1 MISATESEWAQMMV
15 NTLYSEGYTS
25 YVVREVYN
33 DDYADME
40 LYVSREPISFDS
52 STRFTVIDG
61 LCFTVD
67 SSPRYS
73 SSSSYTGTSVSR
85 NSFSGSVSARSFEF
99 LYSNSKLDGVTLVPD
114 IRYLNGGQAH
124 EDNQTAL
131 GANLFVLCAFL
142 LTYIGIKLFRA

>member
-1 MISATESEWAQMMV
+1 MMI

-40 LYVSREPISFDS
+40 LYVSREPISFDT
-52 STRFTVIDG
+52 STRFTVTDG

-73 SSSSYTGTSVSR
+73 SSSSYNGISVDR
-85 NSFSGSVSARSFEF
+85 DSFSGSVSVNRYEF
-99 LYSNSKLDGVTLVPD
+99 LYSDSKLDGLTIVPD
-114 IRYLNGGQAH
+114 MRYLTGGHAY